1 MEQVLV
7 ADRIAIRSSG
17 LLPRRHRLLAGEQ
30 ALGELTVGV
39 GFTAAFS
46 DAEGRLLR
54 FRRTSLWRGEYGMW
68 EGGQVLGSASQPL
81 FQRRF
86 DVRFAG
92 GSFLLFPRGLGLY
105 AWELRDE
112 TGAALLTLRW
122 HLFSG
127 GEILLHAPV
136 EGDLLAF
143 VTYLTLMRRRV
154 ARRR

>member
-1 MEQVLV
+1 MEESLV
-7 ADRIAIRSSG
+7 ADHIKIVSSG

-30 ALGELTVGV
+30 ALGELSSGI

-46 DAEGRLLR
+46 DAGGRELR
-54 FRRTSLWRGEYGMW
+54 FRRTSLWRGEYEMQ
-68 EGGQVLGSASQPL
+68 EGGQVLGNARQSP

-86 DVRFAG
+86 EVRFAE
-92 GSFLLFPRGLGLY
+92 GSFLLLPRGLGLY
-105 AWELRDE
+105 LWELRDE
-112 TGAALLTLRW
+112 TGATLLTLRW

-127 GEILLHAPV
+127 GEILLYAPV
-136 EGDLLAF
+136 ESDMLAF